1 MIAYLRGTII
11 EKRPSQVVVDVGG
24 VGYCAAIPLT
34 TYFELGEAGKPVELL
49 IHTHLTD
56 TSLSLYGFKTADER
70 DLFLKLIAVSGIGP
84 KLAMNVLSGMN
95 AVELAD
101 AIQKSDIGRIT
112 AIPGI
117 GKKTALRIA
126 MELQDKLEKKEKLL
140 AGRGSEE
147 REDLVSALVNLGFR
161 RKEAESVVD
170 ATLRAHKG
178 KDEPAEFE
186 KLLRECLK
194 KLARV

>member
-1 MIAYLRGTII
+1 MIAYLKGTILQ
-11 EKRPSQVVVDVGG
+11 KQPHQVVVDVGG

-34 TYFELGEAGKPVELL
+34 TYFELGEVGRPVELL

-56 TSLSLYGFKTADER
+56 SALSLYGFKTSDER
-70 DLFLKLIAVSGIGP
+70 DLFLKLISVSGIGP

-95 AVELAD
+95 AVELID
-101 AIQKSDIGRIT
+101 AIQKSDIARIT

-126 MELQDKLEKKEKLL
+126 MELQDKLEKKERLL

-161 RKEAESVVD
+161 RKEAEGVVD
-170 ATLRAHKG
+170 ATLRAHK
-178 KDEPAEFE
+178 DEPVEFE

-194 KLARV
+194 KMARV

>member
-1 MIAYLRGTII
+1 MIAYLKGTILQ
-11 EKRPSQVVVDVGG
+11 KQPHQVVVDVGG

-34 TYFELGEAGKPVELL
+34 TYFELGEVGRSVELL

-56 TSLSLYGFKTADER
+56 NALSLYGFKTSDER
-70 DLFLKLIAVSGIGP
+70 DLFLKLISVSGIGP

-95 AVELAD
+95 AVELVD
-101 AIQKSDIGRIT
+101 AIQKSDIDRIT

-140 AGRGSEE
+140 AGRESPE
-147 REDLVSALVNLGFR
+147 REDLVSALLNLGFR
-161 RKEAESVVD
+161 RKEAEGVVD

-178 KDEPAEFE
+178 EPPDFE

-194 KLARV
+194 KMARV

>member
-1 MIAYLRGTII
+1 MIAYLKGTILQ
-11 EKRPSQVVVDVGG
+11 KQPHQVVVDVGG

-34 TYFELGEAGKPVELL
+34 TYFELGEVGRPVELL

-56 TSLSLYGFKTADER
+56 SALSLYGFKTSDER
-70 DLFLKLIAVSGIGP
+70 DLFLKLISVSGIGP

-95 AVELAD
+95 AVELVD
-101 AIQKSDIGRIT
+101 AIQKSDIARIT

-126 MELQDKLEKKEKLL
+126 MELQDKLEKKERLL

-161 RKEAESVVD
+161 RKEAEGVVD
-170 ATLRAHKG
+170 ATLRAHK
-178 KDEPAEFE
+178 DEPVEFE

-194 KLARV
+194 KMARV